1 MRAIEL
7 KNVSK
12 IYKTVLKLLPV
23 YLLQLNK
30 VNLLQLW
37 DNQAVA
43 KVVAANSR
51 TA

>member
-12 IYKTVLKLLPV
+12 IYKNGVKALAGVSLTVKQGEFIAV
-23 YLLQLNK
+23 Y
-30 VNLLQLW
+30 W

-43 KVVAANSR
+43 KVPCCK
-51 TA
+51 

>member
-12 IYKTVLKLLPV
+12 IYKNGVKVLPV

-43 KVVAANSR
+43 KVPCCK
-51 TA
+51 

>member
-12 IYKTVLKLLPV
+12 IYKNGVKALAGVSLTVK
-23 YLLQLNK
+23 QGE
-30 VNLLQLW
+30 LLQLW

-43 KVVAANSR
+43 KVPCCK
-51 TA
+51 